1 MRNRLVI
8 LALFLLAAL
17 SGTSALASEESVAAF
32 LKSALASLP
41 VTVEPCRELYGGPSA
56 RTSFQCARPLTD
68 FEGFRDAWEAT
79 VTDSAKVAEL
89 PVSLADWQT
98 QAGGRI
104 RWYSLGDRWLVVTWD
119 QNSRQVI
126 FGYAKE
132 DGRAMPLT
140 RAVSQP
146 RRLPINTTEDAQRR
160 EARVGLKADAQGLV
174 VLHGLI
180 GTTGAVE
187 GVEVLGAVP
196 RHRGLE
202 EAATQAIRRWRYAPA
217 VKDGQPV
224 AIELSVTFTYGPGGT
239 FRVWDADS
247 QGSSSGSGI
256 GSTRGGG
263 VGFP

>member
-1 MRNRLVI
+1 MRNRTVI
-8 LALFLLAAL
+8 LALFLLPAL
-17 SGTSALASEESVAAF
+17 FGTAVHASEESVAAF
-32 LKSALASLP
+32 LKSALATLP
-41 VTVEPCRELYGGPSA
+41 VTAEPCRELYGGSSS
-56 RTSFQCARPLTD
+56 RTNFQCARPLTD

-79 VTDSAKVAEL
+79 VTDSAKVTEL
-89 PVSLADWQT
+89 PVSLAEWQT

-126 FGYAKE
+126 FGYPKE
-132 DGRAMPLT
+132 DGRAVPLT

-180 GTTGAVE
+180 GTTGLVE

-239 FRVWDADS
+239 FRVWDAET
-247 QGSSSGSGI
+247 QGSGTSPGLGGTRSSGA
-256 GSTRGGG
+256 
-263 VGFP
+263 GFP

>member
-1 MRNRLVI
+1 MRNRTVI
-8 LALFLLAAL
+8 LALFLLAAPP
-17 SGTSALASEESVAAF
+17 SRGIHASEESVASF
-32 LKSALASLP
+32 LKTALATLP
-41 VTVEPCRELYGGPSA
+41 VTAEPCRELYGGSSS
-56 RTSFQCARPLTD
+56 RTAFQCARPLTD
-68 FEGFRDAWEAT
+68 FEGFRDAWEST
-79 VTDSAKVAEL
+79 VTDSAKVPEVPVPLAE
-89 PVSLADWQT
+89 WQS
-98 QAGGRI
+98 QATGRI
-104 RWYSLGDRWLVVTWD
+104 RWYSMGDRWLVVTWD

-126 FGYAKE
+126 FGYPKE
-132 DGRAMPLT
+132 DPRAVPLT
-140 RAVSQP
+140 RAVSAP
-146 RRLPINTTEDAQRR
+146 RRLPINATDDAQRR
-160 EARVGLKADAQGLV
+160 DARVGLKTDAQGLV

-180 GTTGAVE
+180 GTAGTVD

-239 FRVWDADS
+239 FRVWDADT

-256 GSTRGGG
+256 GSTRSGG